1 MRFATLSVLLGI
13 LPTCHH
19 SPVGGA
25 ADQEARLEFSVTGS
39 VQTAGADTVG
49 ISRISP
55 GQMVIEGVLSTPN
68 PCYQIAATLAE
79 DAGSLTLR
87 LTATHQ
93 GGFCIQVLAAFTYE
107 ARISALA
114 PGTYSIVVVHT
125 YPSTGWEQRT
135 YQLRAEVP

>member
-19 SPVGGA
+19 SPLDDQ

-39 VQTAGADTVG
+39 LQTAGADTARV
-49 ISRISP
+49 SRISA
-55 GQMVIEGVLSTPN
+55 GQTVIEGVISTPN

-87 LTATHQ
+87 LTATRQ
-93 GGFCIQVLAAFTYE
+93 GGFFV
-107 ARISALA
+107 
-114 PGTYSIVVVHT
+114 PNGN
-125 YPSTGWEQRT
+125 
-135 YQLRAEVP
+135 EVATAHRQGDVER

>member
-1 MRFATLSVLLGI
+1 MA
-13 LPTCHH
+13 
-19 SPVGGA
+19 
-25 ADQEARLEFSVTGS
+25 
-39 VQTAGADTVG
+39 
-49 ISRISP
+49 
-55 GQMVIEGVLSTPN
+55 IEGVISTPN

-125 YPSTGWEQRT
+125 YPSTGWEERT